1 MADTI
6 ARLIFQADTS
16 EIKEANKEL
25 KKLATESGKTAKSIS
40 DGSKAQKASTTA
52 TNANTEATKKANAIK
67 RAEIKAYAL
76 QLSAVKKAHI
86 NAHREELKRK
96 SLSEKIKQQ
105 KAASAKL
112 TREKIKEKE
121 AAKKLI
127 AVQRAEINAYKEA
140 ARRKIAAAKAS
151 ERLAKKQAKLAEK
164 LNKTSTAA
172 GKVKTKTD
180 DMVMGLKKASNSAA
194 VLTGPLG
201 GVSGRLSFLATG
213 LARFGAAGLAAGVG
227 FAAIGTAAGVAL
239 STFKRYEEQMFRLQA
254 VVKATGGAAGFSASQ
269 LNDMAVASAR
279 DTMASAEDIRNAQG
293 IMLTFKAVQ
302 GDVFK
307 RSIALTSDVGAVM
320 GTTAASGAKSLG
332 KALEDPINNLSALTR
347 NGISFTE
354 AEKDKIKALAESG
367 KLSVA
372 QGLILDKINEQ
383 VGGASGGGGLS
394 AATDLLKDNFI
405 QLGIGFAKTSGLAS
419 LAAQTITGLAKAVG
433 FLADG
438 VTDTTDERLAKV
450 DKEIAVQKM
459 LAEDAEMFA
468 NVRLKAEMKLKKLQQ
483 ERNALAPPE
492 KKKATGGFVDDFDDY
507 NFEEDDEREDPLA
520 KLREDIAKEKA
531 AKDKAAAD
539 DEKRKEKAKQK
550 EIARKEEAKAAN
562 QLAAEEEMAQAAI
575 YQLQRQDR
583 LTEAALFEKELK
595 DQLAQQ
601 DIARMVAAGEIEA
614 STAQALLE
622 AKLDR
627 IRSEY
632 DQELEVIEEKE
643 QEKSDARV
651 AREERELKE
660 KSRLGDLEAQAK
672 IKRDK
677 FEKLSEIQ
685 KAKFMTGMYAK
696 AFGTF
701 AGQSKKMFKLQK
713 AAGIAN
719 ATINMFEGVNAGVKL
734 GWPMAI
740 PAVAYA
746 LGTGMNSIKQI
757 QAQQFDGASSGGA
770 SSGGGGG
777 GGGGATPSIGTP
789 PIQPADQIN
798 EVIAP
803 QPINVSVDGSID
815 PEGARRII
823 EAINEATE
831 DGLEIN
837 ALVGS

>member
-6 ARLIFQADTS
+6 ARLIFEADTS
-16 EIKEANKEL
+16 EIKEANTEL

-213 LARFGAAGLAAGVG
+213 LARFGVAGLAAGVG

-239 STFKRYEEQMFRLQA
+239 GTFKRYEEQMFRLQA
-254 VVKATGGAAGFSASQ
+254 VVKATGGAAGFSAGQ
-269 LNDMAVASAR
+269 LNDMAVQAAR
-279 DTMASAEDIRNAQG
+279 DTMASAADIRNAQG

-354 AEKDKIKALAESG
+354 VEKDKIKALAESG

-383 VGGASGGGGLS
+383 VGGAGTGGGLS
-394 AATDLLKDNFI
+394 AATDLLADNFI
-405 QLGIGFAKTSGLAS
+405 QLGIGFAQSSGLAS
-419 LAAQTITGLAKAVG
+419 LATQSITGLAKTVG
-433 FLADG
+433 FFADLL
-438 VTDTTDERLAKV
+438 TETTDERLSRI
-450 DKEIAVQKM
+450 DKQIAAQKK
-459 LAEDAEMFA
+459 LAENERMFA
-468 NVRLKAEMKLKKLQQ
+468 NVRLQAEMKLKKLEE
-483 ERNALAPPE
+483 ERAALAPPK
-492 KKKATGGFVDDFDDY
+492 KKKATTGNFVDDFEDFS
-507 NFEEDDEREDPLA
+507 FEEDDERQSPLQPLLD
-520 KLREDIAKEKA
+520 KIAKEKE
-531 AKDKAAAD
+531 AKEKAAAD
-539 DEKRKEKAKQK
+539 DEKRAADKAEKE
-550 EIARKEEAKAAN
+550 RVRREEAKAAN

-575 YQLQRQDR
+575 FQLQRQDR
-583 LTEAALFEKELK
+583 LTEAALFEKQLK

-601 DIARMVAAGEIEA
+601 DIDRMVAAGEIEA
-614 STAQALLE
+614 STAEVLLE
-622 AKLDR
+622 AKLER

-643 QEKSDARV
+643 QQKSDARV
-651 AREERELKE
+651 AREEKELKE
-660 KSRLGDLEAQAK
+660 KSRLGNLEAQAK

-677 FEKLSEIQ
+677 FEKLTEMQ
-685 KAKFMTGMYAK
+685 KAKFMTGMATK
-696 AFGTF
+696 ALGTF

-719 ATINMFEGVNAGVKL
+719 ATITMFEGVNAGVKL

-757 QAQQFDGASSGGA
+757 QAQQFGGASSGG
-770 SSGGGGG
+770 SGGGG
-777 GGGGATPSIGTP
+777 GGGGATPAIGSP
-789 PIQPADQIN
+789 PVQPADQIS

-803 QPINVSVDGSID
+803 QPINVTVDGSID